1 MARRRYLFDP
11 PRKPGVRGATVLARH
26 RPDVGPRPPTY
37 GRHYSA
43 LAHLGAEVRG
53 ELECAEAWLE
63 LGRIA
68 LLQGEIEE
76 ATGFVCHGLL
86 LGTPHPDAVLLM
98 SQVLV
103 CAGRLQDASD
113 LLASSCADRDREE
126 GG

>member
-1 MARRRYLFDP
+1 MFDP

-26 RPDVGPRPPTY
+26 RPDTGPRTPTY

-53 ELECAEAWLE
+53 EFECAEAWLE

-68 LLQGEIEE
+68 LLRGEFEE
-76 ATGFVCHGLL
+76 ATGFVCHALL
-86 LGTPHPDAVLLM
+86 LGTPHPEAVLLM
-98 SQVLV
+98 SQILV

-113 LLASSCADRDREE
+113 LLASVDGERDRER
-126 GG
+126 

>member
-1 MARRRYLFDP
+1 
-11 PRKPGVRGATVLARH
+11 
-26 RPDVGPRPPTY
+26 
-37 GRHYSA
+37 
-43 LAHLGAEVRG
+43 
-53 ELECAEAWLE
+53 LECAEAWLE

-76 ATGFVCHGLL
+76 ATGFVCHALL

>member
-1 MARRRYLFDP
+1 MFDP

-26 RPDVGPRPPTY
+26 RSDTGHRPPTY

-53 ELECAEAWLE
+53 EFECAEAWLE

-68 LLQGEIEE
+68 LLKGEIEE
-76 ATGFVCHGLL
+76 ATGFVCHALL
-86 LGTPHPDAVLLM
+86 LGTPHPDAALLM

-103 CAGRLQDASD
+103 CAGRSQDASE
-113 LLASSCADRDREE
+113 LLASSDADRNRES
-126 GG
+126 GS

>member
-1 MARRRYLFDP
+1 MFDP

-26 RPDVGPRPPTY
+26 RSDTGPRPPTY

-53 ELECAEAWLE
+53 EFESAEAWLE

-68 LLQGEIEE
+68 LLRGKIEE
-76 ATGFVCHGLL
+76 ATGFVCHALL

-103 CAGRLQDASD
+103 CAGRPKEASD
-113 LLASSCADRDREE
+113 LLAAGGEDRDREGE
-126 GG
+126 S

>member
-1 MARRRYLFDP
+1 LFDP

-53 ELECAEAWLE
+53 EHECAEAWLE

-68 LLQGEIEE
+68 LLQGEIEK
-76 ATGFVCHGLL
+76 ATGFVCHALL
-86 LGTPHPDAVLLM
+86 LGTPHPDAALLM
-98 SQVLV
+98 SQVLL
-103 CAGRLQDASD
+103 CAGRIQDSAD
-113 LLASSCADRDREE
+113 LLASRHDDHDGEAES
-126 GG
+126 